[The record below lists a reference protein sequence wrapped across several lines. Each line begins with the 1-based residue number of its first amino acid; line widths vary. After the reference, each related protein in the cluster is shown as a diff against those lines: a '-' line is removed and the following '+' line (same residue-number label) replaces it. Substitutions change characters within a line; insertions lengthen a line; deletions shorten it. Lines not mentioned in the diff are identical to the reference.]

1 MQEIYAFGSLPK
13 FYPYIAVSNLLN
25 ISIAVCREGVS
36 YCTCH
41 HLEVD
46 YMLAKALR

>member
-1 MQEIYAFGSLPK
+1 MHLDHFLNSTHI
-13 FYPYIAVSNLLN
+13 YIAVSNLLN